1 MCKKRQWISRT
12 DANMKG
18 VRNYTTVFLFKGK
31 INTLVLRKLV
41 FLSASFDSI
50 LFQGRHYWQKKQK
63 TWTLVFW
70 REKQIASPQ
79 PLLQLTLK
87 NIYFKS
93 MNLKWQTWPNNLP
106 FPFLYGHLAGRDF
119 SELVNT
125 QKLWPDNQF
134 LSIFLIVAVIKTRSQ
149 EAVVKKIAHFP
160 LWLVVRPRKWSQQQE
175 LKFDIPDIGREG
187 RWEGKQWWRKLKFYL
202 EFTKL
207 FLFLENHHNTV
218 TVLWNA
224 ECKRGF
230 MKLLRG
236 RGKPCLQ
243 KVTTIMHWCVKREV
257 IYNPMHR
264 TNSWGEARG

>member
-1 MCKKRQWISRT
+1 MNKQNRCQYERGQKLYHCLSFQREDKYSAT
-12 DANMKG
+12 EK
-18 VRNYTTVFLFKGK
+18 TVFPFSFLWL
-31 INTLVLRKLV
+31 NSLPRETLLTEEAENLDIGVLE
-41 FLSASFDSI
+41 
-50 LFQGRHYWQKKQK
+50 
-63 TWTLVFW
+63 

-87 NIYFKS
+87 NICFKS
-93 MNLKWQTWPNNLP
+93 MILKWRTWPNHLP

-134 LSIFLIVAVIKTRSQ
+134 LNKKPGSSG
-149 EAVVKKIAHFP
+149 EKIAHFP
-160 LWLVVRPRKWSQQQE
+160 FWLVVRPRKWSQQQE
-175 LKFDIPDIGREG
+175 LKFDIPEIGREG
-187 RWEGKQWWRKLKFYL
+187 RWEVMQWWRKLKFYL

-243 KVTTIMHWCVKREV
+243 KVTTIMHCCVKREV
-257 IYNPMHR
+257 IYNPMYR
-264 TNSWGEARG
+264 TKSWGEASG